1 MPQTSLDLSLVNV
14 RPRRCERCGCLAPFA
29 EPDEAI
35 AKRELHGIAVQKET
49 MKFIARL
56 REITRCHLAS
66 AKAVFAHITTERG
79 VCNWCSKQ
87 IPVVEYVDCAQCK
100 SFNIWWGDA
109 A

>member
-1 MPQTSLDLSLVNV
+1 MPPMSLDLSLVNA

-29 EPDEAI
+29 APLEAT
-35 AKRELHGIAVQKET
+35 AKRELHVIAVENET
-49 MKFIARL
+49 MQFMKRL
-56 REITRCHLAS
+56 REIAHCDLAS
-66 AKAVFAHITTERG
+66 AKAVFAHITTKRG

-87 IPVVEYVDCAQCK
+87 IPIVEYVDCAQCK